1 MANRFKEFAERAER
15 IVTTGHDRG
24 VELRSVG
31 GIAVWDRMPDGLRDE
46 FERVRPDAKD
56 LDLVAPQGSES
67 AKIQE
72 TFVEHGYAPDERL
85 IAWRGDQRHQ
95 YFDLDEQGQPVM
107 EIDVFLGPPP
117 ACHSFDLP
125 ESAFDFEGTA
135 LPSTELLLQKLQIV
149 ESSEKDLLDIA
160 FLLLASDSGDP
171 ASAIN
176 SQRVIDLMAKD
187 WGFCHTT
194 GINLALVSQLVQKR
208 LDPEIATEVS
218 ARVSRLADQIEAAP
232 KSRKWKLRARVGTK
246 VSWYEEVE
254 ELDR

>member
-1 MANRFKEFAERAER
+1 MANRFQEFAERAER
-15 IVTTGHDRG
+15 IATSGRKRG

-31 GIAVWDRMPDGLRDE
+31 GIAVWERMPEWLRSQ
-46 FERVRPDAKD
+46 FERIRPDAKD
-56 LDLVAPQGSES
+56 LDLVAPAGSDSSAIRES
-67 AKIQE
+67 
-72 TFVEHGYAPDERL
+72 FVEHGYEPDERL

-95 YFDLDEQGQPVM
+95 YFELDEQGRPVM

-125 ESAFDFEGTA
+125 ETAFAFEGTA
-135 LPSTELLLQKLQIV
+135 LPATELLLQKLQIV

-160 FLLLASDSGDP
+160 FLFRASDSGEP
-171 ASAIN
+171 ANQIDSE
-176 SQRVIDLMAKD
+176 RVVHLMSKD
-187 WGFCHTT
+187 WGFSHTT
-194 GINLALVSQLVQKR
+194 GANLALVEELVTEKFER
-208 LDPEIATEVS
+208 GAATDVS
-218 ARVSRLADQIEAAP
+218 AKVRRLADQIEAAP

>member
-1 MANRFKEFAERAER
+1 VAKRFREFAERVDQLVA
-15 IVTTGHDRG
+15 TGHQHG

-31 GIAVWDRMPDGLRDE
+31 GIAVWDRMHGDLRAE
-46 FERVRPDAKD
+46 FEAVRPDAKD
-56 LDLVAPQGSES
+56 IDLVAPKGSDSNGIKEV
-67 AKIQE
+67 
-72 TFVEHGYAPDERL
+72 FVEHGYEPDERL

-95 YFDLDEQGQPVM
+95 YFDIGEDGQPVM

-117 ACHSFDLP
+117 ACHKFEVPDT
-125 ESAFDFEGTA
+125 AFALDGTA

-160 FLLLASDSGDP
+160 FLLRAADREDP
-171 ASAIN
+171 GNAIDFD
-176 SQRVIDLMAKD
+176 RIVDLLSKD
-187 WGFCHTT
+187 WGFSHTT
-194 GINLALVSQLVQKR
+194 GLNLARVGELVGEKF
-208 LDPEIATEVS
+208 DGEAAAEVRAKIS
-218 ARVSRLADQIEAAP
+218 DLAARIEAAP

>member
-1 MANRFKEFAERAER
+1 MANRFKEFAERADQ
-15 IVTTGHDRG
+15 IVATGRKRG

-31 GIAVWDRMPDGLRDE
+31 GIAVWARMTDDLLPE
-46 FERVRPDAKD
+46 FEAIRPDPKD
-56 LDLVAPQGSES
+56 LDLVAPTGSDPSAIKES
-67 AKIQE
+67 
-72 TFVEHGYAPDERL
+72 FVEHGYEPDERL

-95 YFDLDEQGQPVM
+95 YFGLDRNGQPTM

-117 ACHSFDLP
+117 TCHKFDLP
-125 ESAFDFEGTA
+125 HSAFDFGGTA

-160 FLLLASDSGDP
+160 FLLQASGGEEP
-171 ASAIN
+171 ANHIDTD
-176 SQRVIDLMAKD
+176 RVVGLLAKD
-187 WGFCHTT
+187 WGFSHTA
-194 GINLALVSQLVQKR
+194 GANLAMASEV
-208 LDPEIATEVS
+208 ATEKLDER
-218 ARVSRLADQIEAAP
+218 AGAEVSRKIDDLAALIEAAP